1 MNIMILEVMKL
12 IPKIATKVI
21 YELWPMLTLFIIVL
35 ITIRTVYLKTNNKP
49 FVLYKELISL
59 CFVIYALLLFE
70 LVTSTDFNSFSNN
83 FIPFKEIFRYR
94 MSSVLFYRNVIGN
107 VILFLPFGFFVSY
120 YCKLNKYYYNLLVIF
135 ITSFSIE
142 IIQSMIGRSFD
153 IDDII
158 LNLIGGY
165 LGYVIYVLSG
175 KVLKYYSVKLR
186 NNILLN
192 VILFIVILILAY
204 IIFTLYGVFL

>member
-12 IPKIATKVI
+12 IPKLATKVI

>member
-12 IPKIATKVI
+12 IPKLATKVI

-153 IDDII
+153 IDDVI

-165 LGYVIYVLSG
+165 LGYVIYILSG
-175 KVLKYYSVKLR
+175 KILRYYSVKLR

>member
-1 MNIMILEVMKL
+1 M
-12 IPKIATKVI
+12 IPKIAVEAI
-21 YELWPMLTLFIIVL
+21 YELWPMITLFSIVL
-35 ITIRTVYLKTNNKP
+35 ITIRIVYLKINKKS

-70 LVTSTDFNSFSNN
+70 LVTNTDFHSYSNN
-83 FIPFKEIFRYR
+83 FTPFKEIFRY
-94 MSSVLFYRNVIGN
+94 SLTSKLFYRNVVGN
-107 VILFLPFGFFVSY
+107 VILFLPFGYFVSY
-120 YCKLNKYYYNLLVIF
+120 YCKINKYYFTLLVVL
-135 ITSFSIE
+135 ITSVSIE

-165 LGYVIYVLSG
+165 LGYLLYILSN
-175 KVLKYYSVKLR
+175 KLLKLYSVKIK

-192 VILFIVILILAY
+192 IILFIIILALCY
-204 IIFTLYGVFL
+204 IIFSLYGVVI

>member
-12 IPKIATKVI
+12 IPKLATKVI

-142 IIQSMIGRSFD
+142 LIQSMIGRSFD

-158 LNLIGGY
+158 LNVIGGY
-165 LGYVIYVLSG
+165 LGYVIYILSG
-175 KVLKYYSVKLR
+175 KILRYYSVKLR

-192 VILFIVILILAY
+192 VILFMVILILAY

>member
-1 MNIMILEVMKL
+1 MILEVIIL
-12 IPKIATKVI
+12 IPKIAVEAI
-21 YELWPMLTLFIIVL
+21 YELWPMITLFSIVL
-35 ITIRTVYLKTNNKP
+35 ITIRIVYLKINKKS

-70 LVTSTDFNSFSNN
+70 LVTNTDFHSYSNN
-83 FIPFKEIFRYR
+83 FTPFKEIFRY
-94 MSSVLFYRNVIGN
+94 SLTSKLFYRNVVGN
-107 VILFLPFGFFVSY
+107 VILFLPFGYFVSY
-120 YCKLNKYYYNLLVIF
+120 YCKINKYYFTLLVVL
-135 ITSFSIE
+135 ITSVSIE

-165 LGYVIYVLSG
+165 LGYLLYILSN
-175 KVLKYYSVKLR
+175 KLLKLYSVKIK

-192 VILFIVILILAY
+192 IILFIIILALCY
-204 IIFTLYGVFL
+204 IIFSLYGVVI

>member
-1 MNIMILEVMKL
+1 MILEVMKL

-83 FIPFKEIFRYR
+83 FIPFKEIFRYKV
-94 MSSVLFYRNVIGN
+94 SSVLFYRNVIGN

-153 IDDII
+153 IDDVI
-158 LNLIGGY
+158 LNVIGGY
-165 LGYVIYVLSG
+165 LGYVIYILSG
-175 KVLKYYSVKLR
+175 KILRYYSVKLR

>member
-1 MNIMILEVMKL
+1 M

-70 LVTSTDFNSFSNN
+70 LVTSTDFHSFSNN

>member
-1 MNIMILEVMKL
+1 M
-12 IPKIATKVI
+12 IPKIAVEAI
-21 YELWPMLTLFIIVL
+21 YELWPMITLFSIVL
-35 ITIRTVYLKTNNKP
+35 ITIRIFYLKINKKS

-70 LVTSTDFNSFSNN
+70 LVTNTDFHSYSNN
-83 FIPFKEIFRYR
+83 FTPFKEIFRY
-94 MSSVLFYRNVIGN
+94 SLTSKLFYRNVVGN
-107 VILFLPFGFFVSY
+107 VILFLPFGYFVSY
-120 YCKLNKYYYNLLVIF
+120 YCKINKYYFTLLVVL
-135 ITSFSIE
+135 ITSVSIE

-165 LGYVIYVLSG
+165 LGYLLYILSN
-175 KVLKYYSVKLR
+175 KLLKLYSVKIK

-192 VILFIVILILAY
+192 IILFIIILALCY
-204 IIFTLYGVFL
+204 IIFSLYGVVI